1 MKRILIVLLIW
12 ANSCVLLAQD
22 AVMTQFFNAPLANNP
37 ALAAHGDRSLNLYTN
52 YRQQW
57 IGTSSSYNTMLA
69 SLTGKILKG
78 KIDKNSSL
86 GVGGM
91 FMSDLSL
98 DGAFRSTYASFNV
111 AYLLS
116 LDPQGKSKVGLG
128 LAGLYGSR
136 RIDFSQLTFSQQ
148 FSSHGFNTT
157 LPTGE
162 SAIGAMN
169 DFVSMSAG
177 MLFTH
182 RQQKTNI
189 VFGAAGY
196 HFNTP
201 RQTSV
206 SDVYERLPTRY
217 VVHGSVESFTSS
229 RLSIM
234 FTTLYQSQ
242 AANDYFTGGIVTT
255 LYPQGEEG
263 TQQIAAGLFYRN
275 TKTVSPYVGF
285 SRKSMR
291 FGLTYDV
298 NLSSEGLFANAMK
311 AWELGMTIGIK

>member
-1 MKRILIVLLIW
+1 MKRISFFILLCFNYSI
-12 ANSCVLLAQD
+12 LFAQD
-22 AVMTQFFNAPLANNP
+22 AVITQFFNAPLANNP
-37 ALAAHGDRSLNLYTN
+37 ALAAHGSNSLNLYAN

-57 IGTSSSYNTMLA
+57 IGASSSYNTMLA
-69 SLTGKILKG
+69 SVTGKALKG
-78 KIDKNSSL
+78 KVGENNAL
-86 GVGGM
+86 GIGGM

-98 DGAFRSTYASFNV
+98 DGAFRSTYASLNV

-116 LDPQGKSKVGLG
+116 LDEEGNSKVGLG
-128 LAGLYGSR
+128 LAGIYGSR
-136 RIDFSQLTFSQQ
+136 RVDFSQLTWGQQ

-162 SAIGAMN
+162 SAIGAMS
-169 DFVSMSAG
+169 DYVSMSAG
-177 MLFTH
+177 FLFTH
-182 RQQKTNI
+182 RKQQTN
-189 VFGAAGY
+189 VEVGAAGY

-217 VVHGSVESFTSS
+217 VVHGSVESFMNE
-229 RLSIM
+229 RLSLR

-242 AANDYFTGGIVTT
+242 AASDYFTGGVITT
-255 LYPQGEEG
+255 LYPQGEDG
-263 TQQIAAGLFYRN
+263 AQNIAAGIFYRN
-275 TKTVSPYVGF
+275 TKTLSPYVGF
-285 SRKSMR
+285 SIKSMR

-311 AWELGMTIGIK
+311 AWELGMVVGIK